1 MKQPQTRYFTV
12 EVITEKP
19 IDGLTDF
26 IAGRVWTIDGVKCDD
41 FNAVTVR
48 EEFSRIALDMDAVLA
63 EAQMTKAETSPDQ
76 NVEAI
81 RKKLLD
87 RSRVGLAKYG
97 VTTERKDLDLIQW
110 LVHAQEEA
118 MDFAVYLQAQ
128 MARAADYE
136 ALRKLLRNYNPAFP
150 MGEGMYAQ
158 FKELM
163 GRLDVREDGGRD

>member
-1 MKQPQTRYFTV
+1 MSQTTIRHFTV
-12 EVITEKP
+12 EVVTDKP
-19 IDGLTDF
+19 LDGLTDH
-26 IAGRVWTIDGVKCDD
+26 IAGRVWTIDGVKSDD
-41 FNAVTVR
+41 LNAVTVR
-48 EEFSRIALDMDAVLA
+48 EEFSRIPLDMETVLV
-63 EAQMTKAETSPDQ
+63 EAQKTKAETSPDQ
-76 NVEAI
+76 NVEMI

-128 MARAADYE
+128 MQRAADYE

-150 MGEGMYAQ
+150 MGDGMYAQ

-163 GRLDVREDGGRD
+163 GRLDVREDGRRD